1 VAMLAASKR
10 VIVIT
15 GCDTG
20 FGYLS
25 SIDLAENGYR
35 VVSACLTQDGLA
47 RLDQHVTLAVICD
60 VTNEE
65 DIKKL
70 AATVEK
76 LVDEENL
83 CLWALINNAGIAP
96 IGYIDWL
103 PMTVIR
109 KTMEVLQHNVSHLIS
124 HFIHAI
130 ERSDPFLFLCLRYDY
145 LKSLSLPSPLPLPLS
160 AVNIPREG

>member
-1 VAMLAASKR
+1 MLAASKR

-65 DIKKL
+65 NIKKL
-70 AATVEK
+70 VATVEK

-109 KTMEVLQHNVSHLIS
+109 KAMEVIQHNMSHLT
-124 HFIHAI
+124 F
-130 ERSDPFLFLCLRYDY
+130 RSCHRALR
-145 LKSLSLPSPLPLPLS
+145 SLTFSFPLS
-160 AVNIPREG
+160 STNI